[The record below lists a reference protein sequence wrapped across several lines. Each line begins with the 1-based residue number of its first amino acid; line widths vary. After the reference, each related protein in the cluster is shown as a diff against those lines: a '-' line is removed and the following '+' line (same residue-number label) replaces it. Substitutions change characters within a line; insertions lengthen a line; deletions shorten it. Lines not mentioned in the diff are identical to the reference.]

1 METIQFKVFPKQNLK
16 SRFFVLFFI
25 FTILFLTPCSC
36 FSEEILRFNVPFSKV
51 APVKTTTLSGTSNF
65 IKVKMPASDRWQIK
79 KAVLNFSYINSTAL
93 LQSRS
98 RLVVWLNENPVAQ
111 ITLNP
116 QLPEGKVSVNLP
128 VNLIKTGYNELKFTV
143 TQHHTLEC
151 EDPSS
156 AELWTTIEFDKAS
169 FDFEIALKRVPEEL
183 TAISNF
189 LFDSKSFIKQEI
201 NLVISEPKE
210 EFIEAAMIVASGIA
224 LKFEYRPVNF
234 TVSQNIKNGVDN
246 ILIGDSRFIKELTG
260 DLFPANDAYIKLKTL
275 SGDPY
280 HALIILKGDSVE
292 EIKKS
297 ALAFATVNFPFPK
310 SSLMKVEDIKT
321 TPKPPK
327 IGKATLLPGYE
338 YSLKDL
344 GFFTTNF
351 QGVGAKSISMD
362 FKIPSDTF
370 LKPNSFVTLKLNF
383 SYGSGMRKDS
393 TLNIQ
398 INGKYVASIH
408 LDNVRGGMIRNYLID
423 IPLSLFKP
431 GYNQITF
438 TAVLSPLITGYC
450 EFVQTENLQLTIF
463 EDSKILFPKASY
475 WAEMPNINLFF
486 IDAFPFSRPYDFS
499 NSGVYLTEKNNES
512 LSSAINLIAMASQK
526 AGYIP
531 VNIKASFDIAKLKDK
546 NLLIVGTIT
555 KIPEKILKAGNIK
568 TEPNGSFVYYLSKNF
583 EKGET
588 SLNSK
593 IRSIIEK
600 IFPLTKTKSDYDYSK
615 SMINLSS
622 KLEGNF
628 LIISEF
634 ASPYKSR
641 NTVMLIS
648 SIDKKQLYE
657 GISALW
663 EPSISAKTSGS
674 MVIFEPSNPEE
685 TLYAYKGEDVYYLG
699 NLGLFTSVT
708 SWIYAHPFLFTLFII
723 LIIAIMAFFVFSFI
737 KKFRRIRMGEKNN

>member
-1 METIQFKVFPKQNLK
+1 
-16 SRFFVLFFI
+16 
-25 FTILFLTPCSC
+25 
-36 FSEEILRFNVPFSKV
+36 
-51 APVKTTTLSGTSNF
+51 
-65 IKVKMPASDRWQIK
+65 
-79 KAVLNFSYINSTAL
+79 
-93 LQSRS
+93 
-98 RLVVWLNENPVAQ
+98 
-111 ITLNP
+111 
-116 QLPEGKVSVNLP
+116 
-128 VNLIKTGYNELKFTV
+128 
-143 TQHHTLEC
+143 
-151 EDPSS
+151 
-156 AELWTTIEFDKAS
+156 
-169 FDFEIALKRVPEEL
+169 
-183 TAISNF
+183 
-189 LFDSKSFIKQEI
+189 
-201 NLVISEPKE
+201 
-210 EFIEAAMIVASGIA
+210 
-224 LKFEYRPVNF
+224 
-234 TVSQNIKNGVDN
+234 
-246 ILIGDSRFIKELTG
+246 
-260 DLFPANDAYIKLKTL
+260 
-275 SGDPY
+275 
-280 HALIILKGDSVE
+280 
-292 EIKKS
+292 
-297 ALAFATVNFPFPK
+297 
-310 SSLMKVEDIKT
+310 
-321 TPKPPK
+321 
-327 IGKATLLPGYE
+327 
-338 YSLKDL
+338 
-344 GFFTTNF
+344 
-351 QGVGAKSISMD
+351 
-362 FKIPSDTF
+362 
-370 LKPNSFVTLKLNF
+370 
-383 SYGSGMRKDS
+383 
-393 TLNIQ
+393 
-398 INGKYVASIH
+398 
-408 LDNVRGGMIRNYLID
+408 
-423 IPLSLFKP
+423 
-431 GYNQITF
+431 
-438 TAVLSPLITGYC
+438 
-450 EFVQTENLQLTIF
+450 
-463 EDSKILFPKASY
+463 
-475 WAEMPNINLFF
+475 MPNINLFF

-512 LSSAINLIAMASQK
+512 LSSAINLIEMASQK

-555 KIPEKILKAGNIK
+555 KIPEEYLKAGNIK
-568 TEPNGSFVYYLSKNF
+568 TELKVSFVYYLSKNF

-708 SWIYAHPFLFTLFII
+708 TWIYAHPFLFTLFII